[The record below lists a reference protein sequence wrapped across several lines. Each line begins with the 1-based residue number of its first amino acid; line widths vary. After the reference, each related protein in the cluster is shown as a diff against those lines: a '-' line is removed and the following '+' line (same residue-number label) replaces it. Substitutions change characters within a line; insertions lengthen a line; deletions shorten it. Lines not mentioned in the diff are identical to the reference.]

1 MGRYPLMTVVNK
13 YLEER
18 SIVVQPSTL
27 DNESR
32 ILRHIAREIQSL
44 VDDGVMST
52 ANPTKMVAS
61 DIKFY
66 SDHLT
71 GKVNQDTKRKYLQYL
86 NGLLLFAENPVMEKM
101 KRKGFRVPR
110 ASRKP
115 IRSLSDGELSAI
127 QGAALEMEGWKGAR
141 AAFLTVC
148 YPATGTRPSELRLA
162 HLEDLNTKTWRLWIR
177 HPKGEGSWGEPRTV
191 PIMPQY
197 RRDILRYLKEREAYV
212 RSCGRSKATYLIP
225 RCEAGQDLCYS
236 SNAFRKLKKE
246 VEEISGVNF
255 RLKDFRPTFAQSTID
270 LDPNLLP
277 DVSTALG
284 HSSVKTTQ
292 RYYAQISCDHAANR
306 LEDAWEKELHE
317 EPQEPQYP
325 GDKTNSID
333 SDKWRTGYIW

>member
-86 NGLLLFAENPVMEKM
+86 NGLLLFAENPIMEKM

-141 AAFLTVC
+141 AAFLANW
-148 YPATGTRPSELRLA
+148 PALMSAAGIGAQACSPRGSKHKDLAAMDTPPQGRRLLGRAPHRP
-162 HLEDLNTKTWRLWIR
+162 
-177 HPKGEGSWGEPRTV
+177 G
-191 PIMPQY
+191 
-197 RRDILRYLKEREAYV
+197 
-212 RSCGRSKATYLIP
+212 
-225 RCEAGQDLCYS
+225 
-236 SNAFRKLKKE
+236 
-246 VEEISGVNF
+246 
-255 RLKDFRPTFAQSTID
+255 
-270 LDPNLLP
+270 
-277 DVSTALG
+277 
-284 HSSVKTTQ
+284 
-292 RYYAQISCDHAANR
+292 HAAV
-306 LEDAWEKELHE
+306 
-317 EPQEPQYP
+317 PP
-325 GDKTNSID
+325 
-333 SDKWRTGYIW
+333 